1 MQDQFF
7 DYMMAEAIKQDIRVL
22 IENKAKFL
30 LVSCAQQWVALAN
43 GIGMQLLSNE
53 KDQDTLI
60 EQSFCKSYENKANC
74 STKFNIVLF
83 IVYFNATENQNS
95 LIIFEV

>member
-30 LVSCAQQWVALAN
+30 LVSCAQQWVALTN

-60 EQSFCKSYENKANC
+60 EQSILQIRKYFTRIIFSKNKANYG
-74 STKFNIVLF
+74 TKAQ
-83 IVYFNATENQNS
+83 VYFNLIEN
-95 LIIFEV
+95 